1 MEFIGIGY
9 LLTFVSNFIRERKFS
24 ARECDYEKEKM
35 LEIKKKKEI

>member
-24 ARECDYEKEKM
+24 ARECDYEKEKNARN
-35 LEIKKKKEI
+35 KKEEI